1 MKSTL
6 LTSFRFERRRR
17 MLDLATMLREMIDK
31 GVEVFIGK
39 YKNEFV
45 VTVNRRN
52 SGAPEEEQMYHADL
66 ETAVYIAWE
75 WCVNGTNVQ
84 GE

>member
-1 MKSTL
+1 
-6 LTSFRFERRRR
+6 

-39 YKNEFV
+39 YKAEYV
-45 VTVNRRN
+45 VTVTRRN
-52 SGAPEEEQMYHADL
+52 SGTPEEEQMYHADL
-66 ETAVYIAWE
+66 GTAVYTAWE
-75 WCVNGTNVQ
+75 WCINGVNVQ